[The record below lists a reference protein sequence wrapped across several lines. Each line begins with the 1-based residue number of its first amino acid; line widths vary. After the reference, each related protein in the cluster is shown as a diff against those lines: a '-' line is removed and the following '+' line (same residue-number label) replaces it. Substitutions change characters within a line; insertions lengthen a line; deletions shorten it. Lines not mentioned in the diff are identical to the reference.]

1 MEIQCPSCQKKL
13 AIGDQFAGQLV
24 KCPACNGVFMAPTL
38 ALPVASPPVASQSAT
53 VPSASPDTLGFAA
66 EPPPRPSMASSYAS
80 SYNPPLPPPAPPPK
94 AIFDEEPP
102 MPPGDFAGSQTLRL
116 CPEILRWVAPA
127 ALTLVALSSFFR
139 WVLIVVSLSPTTIAN
154 LNLWE
159 IAFGEYGYA
168 AWILYLLVALFLALP
183 LAWAKL
189 LMEMNLVPTPD
200 FLRPFWQWRSV
211 AVGAVAAL
219 ALTFAAIGWLQLS
232 ATESTSI
239 GMFVGLRAH
248 LVAIVACGLEF
259 WLTHRKKT
267 RLPLRT
273 ARAPFHSGRGGVR
286 RYS

>member
-1 MEIQCPSCQKKL
+1 MEIQCSSCQKKL

-38 ALPVASPPVASQSAT
+38 AMTAMPLATPVAPMATPVVSPQPAT
-53 VPSASPDTLGFAA
+53 VPSASADTLGFAN
-66 EPPPRPSMASSYAS
+66 EPPPRPTMAPSYESSYT
-80 SYNPPLPPPAPPPK
+80 PPLPPTVPPPK

-102 MPPGDFAGSQTLRL
+102 MPPGDLAGSRTVRL

-139 WVLIVVSLSPTTIAN
+139 WVLNVVSLTPTTIAS
-154 LNLWE
+154 LSLWE

-168 AWILYLLVALFLALP
+168 AWILYLLVTLFLALP

-219 ALTFAAIGWLQLS
+219 AVTFAGIGWLQLS
-232 ATESTSI
+232 ATESTSL

-248 LVAIVACGLEF
+248 LVALIACGLEF

-267 RLPLRT
+267 RLPLPEVT
-273 ARAPFHSGRGGVR
+273 ARW
-286 RYS
+286 